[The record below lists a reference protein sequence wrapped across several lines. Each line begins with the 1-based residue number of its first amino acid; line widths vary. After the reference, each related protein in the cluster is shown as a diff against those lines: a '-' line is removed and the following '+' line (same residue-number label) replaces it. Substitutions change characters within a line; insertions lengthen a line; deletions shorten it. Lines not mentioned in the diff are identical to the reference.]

1 MQDQYKFL
9 ESARI
14 TAFYGLKRGGKGFAY
29 DVLRAL
35 QQAAPAMMIV
45 PVHPSA
51 GRLAGLPAKYS
62 ARAINP
68 APNSAIIVLRAD
80 DARAALE
87 DAKAG
92 GVRQAWLVLNAATR
106 DNLDYARSIGLPA
119 IGGCPLLF
127 LPGLGF
133 PHNLH
138 RGIARLFR
146 QA

>member
-1 MQDQYKFL
+1 MQQHYRFIQ
-9 ESARI
+9 SARI
-14 TAFYGLKRGGKGFAY
+14 TAFYGLKRDGTGFAY
-29 DVLRAL
+29 TVLDAL
-35 QQAAPAMMIV
+35 RKAAPTMLIT

-51 GRLAGLPAKYS
+51 GKLAGLPARHS

-68 APNSAIIVLRAD
+68 APNSAVIVLKAD
-80 DARAALE
+80 DARMALE

-92 GVRQAWLVLNAATR
+92 GVKQAWLVMGAASR

-119 IGGCPLLF
+119 LGGCPLVF
-127 LPGLGF
+127 LPGMGF